1 MAASS
6 KSYSSKMEIYNS
18 KKNLENTNNV
28 IIYDHHVIN
37 DSRVLTLDKLTLTE
51 IIPILI
57 SKVHKNSSNMYF
69 ENLLDDNDI
78 RWATTYMLPSLVSYN
93 TYMRSFQYKL
103 WNNVLLLNKKR
114 HIFGTKHF
122 HYVPFVTYEK
132 KHLYMFFMNVII
144 LNVYGWIWFDI
155 IKIV

>member
-37 DSRVLTLDKLTLTE
+37 DTRVLTLDKLTLTE

-57 SKVHKNSSNMYF
+57 SKVHNNSSNMYF

-103 WNNVLLLNKKR
+103 
-114 HIFGTKHF
+114 
-122 HYVPFVTYEK
+122 
-132 KHLYMFFMNVII
+132 
-144 LNVYGWIWFDI
+144 
-155 IKIV
+155 

>member
-1 MAASS
+1 MAANN

-18 KKNLENTNNV
+18 KKPMITNNV

-57 SKVHKNSSNMYF
+57 SKVHNNSSNMYF

-78 RWATTYMLPSLVSYN
+78 RWATIYMLPSLASYN

-103 WNNVLLLNKKR
+103 
-114 HIFGTKHF
+114 
-122 HYVPFVTYEK
+122 
-132 KHLYMFFMNVII
+132 
-144 LNVYGWIWFDI
+144 
-155 IKIV
+155 